1 MMYGVKLAVLI
12 LILSTLGSAQ
22 DGLIVHAKGKQKWP
36 AADAQKIYRSAC
48 AVVQREFGATVSGAP
63 QVTLVLG
70 ADKNEVQLTENEIK
84 LIKWDRNAFA
94 QGVVLV
100 AFESLMMDRRVSMA
114 KRALIWAD
122 ATLDVR
128 EPRH

>member
-1 MMYGVKLAVLI
+1 MTHGVKLAVLI
-12 LILSTLGSAQ
+12 LMLSALATAQ
-22 DGLIVHAKGKQKWP
+22 DGLIVHAKGKQRWP

-70 ADKNEVQLTENEIK
+70 ADKNEVQLTENEIQ
-84 LIKWDRNAFA
+84 LTKWDRNAFA
-94 QGVVLV
+94 QGVVIV
-100 AFESLMMDRRVSMA
+100 AFESLLMDRRKAMA

-122 ATLDVR
+122 ATLEAR
-128 EPRH
+128 EPRN